1 MRRVSS
7 SQDGFTLI
15 EVMISIFI
23 LGSIVLA
30 MAASASKYLSVA
42 TKNRMRIQANATAEA
57 QIALVRVSP
66 NYDSLTV
73 KFDSTKSNTPMT
85 GYTRTTSV
93 VRTGAGTTARHH
105 PCHRDRDRAAALR
118 RRSSARSRSPLL
130 K

>member
-1 MRRVSS
+1 MRRTVSG
-7 SQDGFTLI
+7 QEGFTLI

-42 TKNRMRIQANATAEA
+42 TKNRMRIQANAAAEA

-93 VRTGAGTTARHH
+93 VRTGAGTTG
-105 PCHRDRDRAAALR
+105 DITKVTVTVTG
-118 RRSSARSRSPLL
+118 PLL
-130 K
+130 ATPVKRSITIAVP

>member
-1 MRRVSS
+1 MRRTTS

-30 MAASASKYLSVA
+30 MAASSSKYLSVS
-42 TKNRMRIQANATAEA
+42 TKNRVRIQANAAAEA
-57 QIALVRVSP
+57 QIALIRVSP

-93 VRTGAGTTARHH
+93 VRTGTGTTS
-105 PCHRDRDRAAALR
+105 DITRATVTVTG
-118 RRSSARSRSPLL
+118 PLL
-130 K
+130 ATPVKRSITIAAP

>member
-1 MRRVSS
+1 MRRTTCGK
-7 SQDGFTLI
+7 DGFTLI

-30 MAASASKYLSVA
+30 MAASTSKYLSLS
-42 TKNRMRIQANATAEA
+42 TKSRMRVQANAVAEA

-73 KFDSTKSNTPMT
+73 KFDSTKTNTPMT

-93 VRTGAGTTARHH
+93 VRTGTGTTSDITRVTVTVTG
-105 PCHRDRDRAAALR
+105 
-118 RRSSARSRSPLL
+118 PLL
-130 K
+130 ATPVKRSVTIAAP

>member
-1 MRRVSS
+1 MQRPMANR
-7 SQDGFTLI
+7 DGFTLI

-42 TKNRMRIQANATAEA
+42 TKNRMRIQANAAAEA

-73 KFDSTKSNTPMT
+73 KFDSTKSNMPMT

-93 VRTGAGTTARHH
+93 VRTGAGTTS
-105 PCHRDRDRAAALR
+105 DITKVTVTVTG
-118 RRSSARSRSPLL
+118 PLL
-130 K
+130 ATPVKRSISIAVP

>member
-1 MRRVSS
+1 MRRTTSS
-7 SQDGFTLI
+7 RDGFTLV

-30 MAASASKYLSVA
+30 MAASASKYLSVS
-42 TKNRMRIQANATAEA
+42 TKNRMRVQANAAAEA

-66 NYDSLTV
+66 NYDSLTI

-93 VRTGAGTTARHH
+93 VRTGNGTNSDITRVTVTVTG
-105 PCHRDRDRAAALR
+105 
-118 RRSSARSRSPLL
+118 PLL
-130 K
+130 ATPVKRSITIAAP

>member
-1 MRRVSS
+1 MRRTTRN
-7 SQDGFTLI
+7 QDGFTLV

-30 MAASASKYLSVA
+30 MAASTSKYLSLS
-42 TKNRMRIQANATAEA
+42 TKSRMRVQANAAAEA

-73 KFDSTKSNTPMT
+73 KFDSTKTNTPMT

-93 VRTGAGTTARHH
+93 VRTGAGTTS
-105 PCHRDRDRAAALR
+105 DITKVTVTVTG
-118 RRSSARSRSPLL
+118 PLL
-130 K
+130 TTPVKRSISIAAP

>member
-1 MRRVSS
+1 MRRRVPSG
-7 SQDGFTLI
+7 QDGFTLV

-30 MAASASKYLSVA
+30 MAASASKYLSVS
-42 TKNRMRIQANATAEA
+42 TKNRMRVQANAAAEA

-66 NYDSLTV
+66 NYDSLTI

-93 VRTGAGTTARHH
+93 VRTGAGTTS
-105 PCHRDRDRAAALR
+105 DLTKVTVTVTG
-118 RRSSARSRSPLL
+118 PLL
-130 K
+130 ATPVKRSITIAAP